1 MKALFLVFHG
11 FEAYNAGISKKIF
24 AQKQALS
31 DCGLDTKLCYLQIDK
46 EGYHK
51 RMIDDQILENYGQG
65 TAAKI
70 KKRFSYWALTQ
81 YMLREQIR
89 FLYIRS
95 FHNANPFLIHMLKII
110 KRAGVKIVLEI
121 PTYPYD
127 QEYLEVSF
135 SDKIRILTDRFFRHR
150 MTGYIDR
157 IVTFSNEKVI
167 FGIPAINIS
176 NGIDFS
182 TIKMKSLC
190 PSNKHIRLI
199 GVAEI
204 HFWHGF
210 DRVLTGLAQY
220 YKEKHETNV
229 YFDIVG
235 DGVPEEMNKLRS
247 IVSTEKLDS
256 YVTFHGTKSGAEL
269 DELFEQAD
277 MGIASLGRHRSNIT
291 YIKPLKNREYAARG
305 IPFVYSEIDDDFEQM
320 PYIIKAPADET
331 PLDIKKIIDFFHSRK
346 FAPSEI
352 RQSISGSLSWK
363 VQMGKILRAVQ
374 TEMKK

>member
-1 MKALFLVFHG
+1 
-11 FEAYNAGISKKIF
+11 
-24 AQKQALS
+24 
-31 DCGLDTKLCYLQIDK
+31 
-46 EGYHK
+46 
-51 RMIDDQILENYGQG
+51 MIDDKFWKTTDKEQRQ
-65 TAAKI
+65 I
-70 KKRFSYWALTQ
+70 KKRFSYSALTQ
-81 YMLREQIR
+81 YVLREQIR

-110 KRAGVKIVLEI
+110 KKAGVKIVLEI

-135 SDKIRILTDRFFRHR
+135 SDKIRILTDKLFRHR
-150 MTGYIDR
+150 MTGYIDK

-182 TIKMKSLC
+182 TIKMKSQR
-190 PSNKHIRLI
+190 PSVKNVRLI

-235 DGVPEEMNKLRS
+235 DGVHEEMNKLNS
-247 IVSTEKLDS
+247 IVSLKKLDS
-256 YVTFHGTKSGAEL
+256 YVTFHGTKSGTEL
-269 DELFEQAD
+269 DELFEHSD

-305 IPFVYSEIDDDFEQM
+305 IPFVYSETDEDFENM
-320 PYIIKAPADET
+320 PYIMKAPADEH
-331 PLDIKKIIDFFHSRK
+331 L
-346 FAPSEI
+346 
-352 RQSISGSLSWK
+352 SI
-363 VQMGKILRAVQ
+363 
-374 TEMKK
+374 